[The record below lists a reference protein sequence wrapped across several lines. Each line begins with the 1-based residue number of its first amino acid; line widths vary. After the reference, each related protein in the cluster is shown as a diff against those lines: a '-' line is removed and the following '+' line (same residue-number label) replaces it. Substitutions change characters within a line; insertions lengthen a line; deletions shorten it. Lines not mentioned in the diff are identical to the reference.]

1 MTREEIREEIS
12 IELEAIQ
19 QIVTELL
26 ELAEDIA
33 DQQPNVR
40 EKTAAGAFLA
50 QFYNGI
56 ENLLKRI
63 SKYYNIDIPKG
74 ENWHV
79 ELFKRFCYP
88 PMPPLPELFKD
99 ELPALM
105 APYRRFRHVFF
116 HGYGF
121 QLEWEQMQG
130 GILNISKVF
139 NKFQGNLNTFLENL

>member
-63 SKYYNIDIPKG
+63 SKYYNIEIPKG